1 MARQTILSVL
11 GKILNLL
18 VQESDSLLGFEDQ
31 FQWIEAQL
39 RKYADLSKRMWSTYE
54 LIDIMYDIEDFIDGL
69 IIRSAQRRS
78 AEAIIRCVLSLVDL
92 PRQFFYVLA
101 LIDLTDS
108 YRFYKKLELIK
119 VKIPRTFRKLCGGG
133 GSWHDTFS
141 PYDLEIGTTIVS
153 PVISKFEALATKRQL
168 RPAVR
173 KQARWLRDEFKS
185 LKVFLKDL
193 ESRQT
198 LSEMGIAWTEELC
211 DVCRS
216 TENVVGLFLTKNER
230 NPKSL
235 FWSPRNF
242 ISQRNIAQQMARIQ
256 VIVSDIS
263 ERTHEAI
270 DQTTWIW
277 DGYPSITPPA
287 TPEQLDIDMVSF
299 EEDVDAVI
307 KQLLKDDPRCLTIS
321 IVGVKGIGKT
331 NLAKLICDSQ
341 GILDNFPHRNWV
353 SGLSYYEIM
362 EAILSLHN
370 KERPKPVGNESYT
383 NRLREMVN
391 NLLLDKKCLIV
402 VDGSNASE
410 FWREMGTAFRD
421 ISNGTRIIFLV
432 DRLSKAPP
440 VTETNSAYRL
450 HLRSNDESWALFTH
464 ALKIKIPPELEQ
476 NLKKHILRKCG
487 GLPKVIVKLAEL
499 LSHREATLEE
509 WSTALDQLNQD
520 EEPWSTVLEE
530 INKYLPLYL
539 RRCLFYFGLFPV
551 GYKVPARRLMAL
563 WVAEGLGRQKNDDNS
578 PEDAAEACLRELIS
592 YNMVQVTERKPNG
605 KVKTCC
611 LPEALRVHWFAKAK
625 EGNFL
630 RGHNETNCAI
640 RRVADH
646 LDQKDPIFEH
656 IHGNNT
662 TSFNS
667 WRDTVTFI
675 SFDTREGSRAG
686 QDIGNFLDRC
696 ISSNC
701 FHFLWVLDLENV
713 YKPKLPKAVGQLFHL
728 RYLGLRS
735 TYLEMLPMFIDKL
748 LNLQTLD
755 LKRTCIDTLPTS
767 IWKMQKL
774 RHLFLDESFC
784 SSSFPPQE
792 PNSLMALQTFSGVFI
807 DENSPVNDGL
817 DSLLGIRKL
826 ALKCKLSVPS
836 QKAAM
841 SLQLFNIADW
851 VVNLKHLQSLR
862 LKSFDE
868 SGQPWDLHL
877 QALSGNAELSDK
889 YLVGKLKNQDLI
901 SKFPQSLTE
910 LTLSASGLIDDPMQ
924 SLDKLPN
931 LRIVRLFSRSFSGK
945 KMLCKDGGF
954 PKLEVLKL
962 WELELLE
969 EWNMEKGAMPSLKH
983 LEIRRCINLKMLPDA
998 LRCIDTL
1005 REVKLIK
1012 VPMLSS
1018 TLKDDKMR
1026 IWIKLRILW
1035 EEDWALRFASSDQ
1048 FRKCMLPQPDPG
1060 HSYAKFMDDYISKIA
1075 EGYNVS
1081 LEPVIEEASIVLGQS
1096 CKAAANRIVPDA
1108 VVLHDAAYFFSIFKR
1123 LFADLIL
1130 SFQDIESSRSF
1141 FQHEHMTWEKTFKV
1155 IEFELGFM
1163 YDLLYTKASV
1173 IHTYL
1178 GSFLRTISLS
1188 LTVFTLLAFFQIDKP
1203 SYSRIDKSITCVF
1216 ACCCYCFTSI
1226 RDAYTTFL

>member
-1 MARQTILSVL
+1 
-11 GKILNLL
+11 
-18 VQESDSLLGFEDQ
+18 
-31 FQWIEAQL
+31 
-39 RKYADLSKRMWSTYE
+39 
-54 LIDIMYDIEDFIDGL
+54 MYDIEDLIDEL

-78 AEAIIRCVLSLVDL
+78 REAIIRCILSLVDL

-119 VKIPRTFRKLCGGG
+119 VNISRIFSMFFQGGI
-133 GSWHDTFS
+133 WHNTSS

-193 ESRQT
+193 ESRET
-198 LSEMGIAWTEELC
+198 LSERGIAWTEELC

-216 TENVVGLFLTKNER
+216 TENVVGLFLTKNEKG

-235 FWSPRNF
+235 VWSPHKF
-242 ISQRNIAQQMARIQ
+242 ISQHNLVQQMARIQ
-256 VIVSDIS
+256 VKVSDIS
-263 ERTHEAI
+263 ERRYEAI
-270 DQTTWIW
+270 HQRTWHR
-277 DGYPSITPPA
+277 DRYPSITP
-287 TPEQLDIDMVSF
+287 S
-299 EEDVDAVI
+299 
-307 KQLLKDDPRCLTIS
+307 
-321 IVGVKGIGKT
+321 
-331 NLAKLICDSQ
+331 
-341 GILDNFPHRNWV
+341 
-353 SGLSYYEIM
+353 
-362 EAILSLHN
+362 
-370 KERPKPVGNESYT
+370 
-383 NRLREMVN
+383 
-391 NLLLDKKCLIV
+391 
-402 VDGSNASE
+402 
-410 FWREMGTAFRD
+410 
-421 ISNGTRIIFLV
+421 
-432 DRLSKAPP
+432 
-440 VTETNSAYRL
+440 
-450 HLRSNDESWALFTH
+450 
-464 ALKIKIPPELEQ
+464 
-476 NLKKHILRKCG
+476 
-487 GLPKVIVKLAEL
+487 VIVKLAEL

-539 RRCLFYFGLFPV
+539 RQCLFYFGLFPV

-563 WVAEGLGRQKNDDNS
+563 WVAEGLGHQKNGDNS

-605 KVKTCC
+605 KVKTCS
-611 LPEALRVHWFAKAK
+611 LPEALRVHWLAKAK
-625 EGNFL
+625 EANFL
-630 RGHNETNCAI
+630 RGHNENNCAI

-646 LDQKDPIFEH
+646 LDRKDPIFEH

-662 TSFNS
+662 TSLDS
-667 WRDTVTFI
+667 CYRDTVTFI

-696 ISSNC
+696 ISSKC

-735 TYLEMLPMFIDKL
+735 TYLEMLPMFKL

-784 SSSFPPQE
+784 SSFFPPQE
-792 PNSLMALQTFSGVFI
+792 PNSLMDLQTFWGVFI

-924 SLDKLPN
+924 QCSTVTRLPN
-931 LRIVRLFSRSFSGK
+931 LRMLRLFSDHFQERK
-945 KMLCKDGGF
+945 NALPKDGGF
-954 PKLEVLKL
+954 QSLEV
-962 WELELLE
+962 
-969 EWNMEKGAMPSLKH
+969 P
-983 LEIRRCINLKMLPDA
+983 
-998 LRCIDTL
+998 
-1005 REVKLIK
+1005 
-1012 VPMLSS
+1012 
-1018 TLKDDKMR
+1018 
-1026 IWIKLRILW
+1026 
-1035 EEDWALRFASSDQ
+1035 
-1048 FRKCMLPQPDPG
+1048 
-1060 HSYAKFMDDYISKIA
+1060 
-1075 EGYNVS
+1075 
-1081 LEPVIEEASIVLGQS
+1081 QS
-1096 CKAAANRIVPDA
+1096 CG
-1108 VVLHDAAYFFSIFKR
+1108 
-1123 LFADLIL
+1123 L
-1130 SFQDIESSRSF
+1130 S
-1141 FQHEHMTWEKTFKV
+1141 
-1155 IEFELGFM
+1155 
-1163 YDLLYTKASV
+1163 Y
-1173 IHTYL
+1173 
-1178 GSFLRTISLS
+1178 
-1188 LTVFTLLAFFQIDKP
+1188 
-1203 SYSRIDKSITCVF
+1203 
-1216 ACCCYCFTSI
+1216 
-1226 RDAYTTFL
+1226 